1 MFWRVI
7 VRTVVVDSPR
17 GTVFR
22 KQKTGRIHKICE
34 NHFHDSILF
43 AICKVR
49 TKTRFYLLY
58 VRCERKKLQGAMNC
72 GYHVKKKPRD
82 KNKIQY
88 SHTPHTLSIFP
99 LTEIRTSEHSFSSST
114 SSSPKPKPKPN
125 SVQRH
130 VKSIIH
136 IHRLLSHFN
145 PLPTRAKQ
153 GIPQARLFAIILALP
168 PTLAMMQ
175 IMIFNNQFHTKI
187 LQ

>member
-34 NHFHDSILF
+34 NPFHDSILF

-49 TKTRFYLLY
+49 TK
-58 VRCERKKLQGAMNC
+58 KLQGAMNC
-72 GYHVKKKPRD
+72 GYHVKKEPRD

-125 SVQRH
+125 SIQRH
-130 VKSIIH
+130 IKSIIH
-136 IHRLLSHFN
+136 IHRLVSHFN

-153 GIPQARLFAIILALP
+153 RIPQARLFAIILTLP

-175 IMIFNNQFHTKI
+175 IMIFNNQFDTKI

>member
-1 MFWRVI
+1 MN
-7 VRTVVVDSPR
+7 SL
-17 GTVFR
+17 GSR
-22 KQKTGRIHKICE
+22 KQAEFIIYVKII
-34 NHFHDSILF
+34 FM
-43 AICKVR
+43 
-49 TKTRFYLLY
+49 TRFCSLY
-58 VRCERKKLQGAMNC
+58 VRYERKLDFICYMEGRTKKLQGAMNC

-114 SSSPKPKPKPN
+114 SSSPKPKPKPKP
-125 SVQRH
+125 SSIQRH
-130 VKSIIH
+130 IKRIIH
-136 IHRLLSHFN
+136 IHRLFSHFN

-153 GIPQARLFAIILALP
+153 RIPQARLFAIILTLP